1 MSEDLSIS
9 QELDRKLS
17 QLGARMALCEGD
29 DRDEVLALA
38 EDFSSW
44 LSSITGL
51 PSFPAGLLGAQARQ
65 VLNGL
70 KSGRPV
76 EQVCQ
81 RLSQAMA
88 EAVHHMGQI
97 LIGKTEY
104 TSSLKPEAI
113 LSEGGENLFII
124 PTDDLSGFQDF
135 VAEAPEHLQAIE
147 SGLLALVQG
156 ETWDPLKV
164 YRPFHTLKG
173 ICGFMGLAGL
183 ARLTHQAEAILE
195 NYKNGQGKPSEKEI
209 DLLLECVD
217 LIKRQ
222 IDLIA
227 RGLAVGR
234 FSLVDVEPLLNKLDG
249 KEVQGIIETANETK
263 ATSAES
269 GHDNIDRHLRIGV
282 EKMDM
287 LLEMVGELAICQSQV
302 TEGIAGL
309 GVVGH
314 LSLESS
320 RLAKISR
327 QIQEIVLSLRMVPV
341 QPLFQRMSR
350 LARDLSQKTQ
360 KPIRVELEGGETELD
375 KRMIEELVDPL
386 VHLIRNAVD
395 HGIESAEV
403 RERAGKSLEAR
414 LFLKASHQGGDFV
427 LQVED
432 DGAGIAFEKLEQ
444 KGRVLGFLTQGAVS
458 KERLM
463 ELIFQPGFS
472 TAEKVTEV
480 SGRGVGLDAVKR
492 KVQSLK
498 GAIHVESRE
507 CKGTSFILR
516 IPLTMA
522 LIDGIVVRVGFSRYI
537 LPSFHVRQFLALKDT
552 ESHQVSRSQTWLT
565 TSSGNIPVVELSEWF
580 GCKSQNHQ
588 QTVVVHVEVGDR
600 EACLVVDEVIG
611 KQQVVVKGLGE
622 HLQGMPGVAG
632 GAILG
637 DGQVGFIL
645 DLNALVQ
652 EGRVNPALAVGN

>member
-1 MSEDLSIS
+1 MSEDRSIS

-17 QLGARMALCEGD
+17 QLGARMALCEGEN
-29 DRDEVLALA
+29 RDEVLALA

-51 PSFPAGLLGAQARQ
+51 PSFPTGLLGAQARQ
-65 VLNGL
+65 VLQGL

-76 EQVCQ
+76 EQGCN

-88 EAVHHMGQI
+88 EAVHHMGRI
-97 LIGKTEY
+97 LANETHDACG
-104 TSSLKPEAI
+104 LKPE
-113 LSEGGENLFII
+113 GGEKQFVI
-124 PTDDLSGFQDF
+124 PADDLCGFQDF
-135 VAEAPEHLQAIE
+135 VAEAPDHLQAIE

-164 YRPFHTLKG
+164 YHPFHTLKG
-173 ICGFMGLAGL
+173 ICGFMGLSDLTRL
-183 ARLTHQAEAILE
+183 AHQAEAILE
-195 NYKNGQGKPSEKEI
+195 AYKKGQGKPSEKEI
-209 DLLLECVD
+209 DLLLEAGD
-217 LIKRQ
+217 LVKKQ
-222 IDLIA
+222 IELIS
-227 RGLAVGR
+227 RGLSLGR
-234 FSLVDVEPLLNKLDG
+234 FPLVDVETLLAKLSG
-249 KEVQGIIETANETK
+249 KQGQEALEPVG
-263 ATSAES
+263 ES
-269 GHDNIDRHLRIGV
+269 KSLPAGESHVNIDRHLRIGV
-282 EKMDM
+282 EKMDI

-302 TEGIAGL
+302 TEGITAL

-320 RLAKISR
+320 RLAKISK
-327 QIQEIVLSLRMVPV
+327 QLQEIVLSLRMVPV

-360 KPIRVELEGGETELD
+360 KPLKVELEGGETELD

-395 HGIESAEV
+395 HGIETEEI
-403 RERAGKSLEAR
+403 RERAGKDSEAR
-414 LFLKASHQGGDFV
+414 LFLRASHQGGDFV
-427 LQVED
+427 LRVED
-432 DGAGIAFEKLEQ
+432 DGAGIPLHRLEQ
-444 KGRVLGFLTQGAVS
+444 KGKTLGFLSQGTPTP
-458 KERLM
+458 ERLM

-492 KVQSLK
+492 TVQSLK
-498 GAIHVESRE
+498 GAIQVESFE
-507 CKGTSFILR
+507 GKGTSFIIR

-522 LIDGIVVRVGFSRYI
+522 LIDGIVVRVGTSRYI

-552 ESHQVSRSQTWLT
+552 ESHQLSQSQSWLT
-565 TSSGNIPVVELSEWF
+565 TDFGHIPVVKLSDWF
-580 GCKSQNHQ
+580 GCQSQNHQ

-600 EACLVVDEVIG
+600 QACLVVDEVVG

-652 EGRVNPALAVGN
+652 GTRANAAPAAAN